1 MLFRILSYIVADK
14 SEIVVDTSKWKSV
27 LIPRTMYEE
36 VVAVA
41 HIEGRTIS
49 GQLRFFYDDWKRR
62 SLTKEDMVVIRAQVV
77 SDREASEEAI
87 RAMRE
92 RQMREELEAVY
103 KHAELDE
110 LIRQREAD

>member
-77 SDREASEEAI
+77 SDRESSEEAI

-110 LIRQREAD
+110 LIRQRAAD

>member
-1 MLFRILSYIVADK
+1 MDP
-14 SEIVVDTSKWKSV
+14 TKWKSILV
-27 LIPRTMYEE
+27 PRWMYEE
-36 VVAVA
+36 IVAIS

-110 LIRQREAD
+110 LIRQRAAE